1 MPAWGGVGS
10 TSVIK
15 GRITAA
21 KTRFGKRMP
30 HHARASEAAGV
41 MIAICA
47 LILIGGALSLARS
60 IFAPIAF
67 ALFVIALV
75 WPFQSWLQA
84 TLPKVLALAI
94 SIIVTTV
101 VITAFGSLI
110 AWGFS
115 RVVRYVISDATRL
128 QGLYTQMSDWLET
141 HGIMLA
147 GLWAEHFNVSWLIRL
162 LPGVT
167 NRVNSTTTFLVV
179 VLIYVILG
187 LLEVD
192 DVARKLGTMAGREIG
207 RVLLVG
213 SVKTAAKLRRFM
225 LVRTLMSAMTG
236 VLVWAFAAFT
246 GLELALEWGVI
257 AFALN
262 YIPVSGLSL
271 RRSFRP
277 CLLWRSSRPGRWP

>member
-1 MPAWGGVGS
+1 M
-10 TSVIK
+10 
-15 GRITAA
+15 
-21 KTRFGKRMP
+21 
-30 HHARASEAAGV
+30 
-41 MIAICA
+41 
-47 LILIGGALSLARS
+47 
-60 IFAPIAF
+60 FAPVAF
-67 ALFVIALV
+67 ALFVIAIV

-84 TLPKVLALAI
+84 ALPKVLALAI

-101 VITAFGSLI
+101 VIIAFGSLI

-167 NRVNSTTTFLVV
+167 NRVNSTTTFLFV

-192 DVARKLGTMAGREIG
+192 DVARKLGAIAGAGDRTGAAGGKQRDSREAPPVHARSNPDERHDRRT
-207 RVLLVG
+207 RVGVCRLHR
-213 SVKTAAKLRRFM
+213 A
-225 LVRTLMSAMTG
+225 RTRA
-236 VLVWAFAAFT
+236 
-246 GLELALEWGVI
+246 
-257 AFALN
+257 
-262 YIPVSGLSL
+262 
-271 RRSFRP
+271 
-277 CLLWRSSRPGRWP
+277 